1 MINKSIIWFV
11 QRYAS
16 CRVNTQHIQIQMA
29 QFTKRSFYW
38 INENE
43 KKSCFKLV
51 WMQMTNICIINREI
65 VVQQWEI
72 FNRNIQYIIKQKV
85 GVLMKN
91 IDFIF
96 LQWFYLPV
104 NIANVVKITKC
115 CKIDEFMREN
125 LIFKVK
131 YTCT

>member
-43 KKSCFKLV
+43 KKAALNWFGCK
-51 WMQMTNICIINREI
+51 WQICIINREI

-91 IDFIF
+91 IDFKF

-104 NIANVVKITKC
+104 NIANVVKITRC
-115 CKIDEFMREN
+115 RKIDESMREN
-125 LIFKVK
+125 FIFKVK
-131 YTCT
+131 YS